1 MKKYLSEV
9 IGTFILIFAGTGCV
23 VVNQQMGGALGLPGI
38 AAVWGFVIIAMIYA
52 FGDISGTHLNPAVTV
67 AFAVDKRFEWKE
79 VPAYLGSQLA
89 GALGASFLLH
99 FLFPESKTLGITQ
112 PSGSDLQAFI
122 MELVMTFI
130 LMMVILRVSVGAK
143 EKGITAGIAIG
154 GTVWFLVLFGG
165 PVCGTGL
172 NPTRSIAPAI
182 VAGNFHSLWL
192 YIVAPFAGAL
202 GAVFVHKV
210 LHSENAL

>member
-1 MKKYLSEV
+1 MKKYTAEF

-23 VVNQQMGGALGLPGI
+23 VVNEQLGGHLGLTGI
-38 AAVWGFVIIAMIYA
+38 AMVWGFAIIALIYA

-67 AFAVDKRFEWKE
+67 SFAVDKRFEWKE
-79 VPAYLGSQLA
+79 VPAYLMAQFA
-89 GALGASFLLH
+89 GALGASLLLH
-99 FLFPESKTLGITQ
+99 FLFPENKTLGITQ
-112 PSGSDLQAFI
+112 PSGTETQAFI
-122 MELVMTFI
+122 METVMTFI
-130 LMMVILRVSVGAK
+130 LMLVILRVSVGAK

-182 VAGNFHSLWL
+182 VTGNFQSLWL

-202 GAVFVHKV
+202 TAVFVHKF
-210 LHSENAL
+210 LHTPENN

>member
-23 VVNQQMGGALGLPGI
+23 VVEQQTGALGLPGI
-38 AAVWGFVIIAMIYA
+38 AAVWGFVIIALIYA

-67 AFAVDKRFEWKE
+67 AFAVDRRFEWRE
-79 VPAYLGSQLA
+79 VPAYLGSQFT
-89 GALGASFLLH
+89 GAIAASFLLH
-99 FLFPESKTLGITQ
+99 FLFPDNKTLGITH
-112 PSGSDLQAFI
+112 PSGTEMQAFI
-122 MELVMTFI
+122 METVMTFI

-165 PVCGTGL
+165 PISGTGL

-182 VAGNFHSLWL
+182 VTGNFESLWI

-202 GAVFVHKV
+202 SAVFVHRV
-210 LHSENAL
+210 LHSEP